1 MESDCTAM
9 NDAELVEQILNGNN
23 NAFRYLVANYQRLVL
38 HVVGRIVR
46 RQDEVEDI
54 CQEVFIKVFRKMKRF
69 RGESRLS
76 TWIAT
81 IAYNTS
87 ISHVRKLARR
97 GEQLYE
103 DNPAVIALERDESL
117 NQKVVEKEEAKKIL
131 MEMIEQLPVNYRTVL
146 TLFHLEEFSYKE
158 IEEITGMPEGTI
170 KSYLSRARKLLKGKL
185 EKVVESEKTNFLL
198 IMREN
203 EKYFDAEKIVDE
215 ALKSEPNFSLPDNFA
230 EMVAE
235 KVGRKFAWQQY
246 VMEFLIYLG
255 AFVGIAII
263 SAAIALIWYDTNWT
277 EWLNFILT
285 NVGLVVGINFLA
297 VFILFADRVL
307 LRYFMFKAEEVV

>member
-1 MESDCTAM
+1 M

-23 NAFRYLVANYQRLVL
+23 NAFKYLVANYQRLVL
-38 HVVGRIVR
+38 HVVGRIVQ

-97 GEQLYE
+97 GEQSY
-103 DNPAVIALERDESL
+103 DDKPALIALERDESL

-131 MEMIEQLPVNYRTVL
+131 MTMIEQLPVNYRTVL

-170 KSYLSRARKLLKGKL
+170 KSYLSRARKLLKAKL
-185 EKVVESEKTNFLL
+185 EKVVESEKTNIF
-198 IMREN
+198 
-203 EKYFDAEKIVDE
+203 VDY
-215 ALKSEPNFSLPDNFA
+215 A
-230 EMVAE
+230 
-235 KVGRKFAWQQY
+235 
-246 VMEFLIYLG
+246 
-255 AFVGIAII
+255 
-263 SAAIALIWYDTNWT
+263 
-277 EWLNFILT
+277 
-285 NVGLVVGINFLA
+285 
-297 VFILFADRVL
+297 
-307 LRYFMFKAEEVV
+307 

>member
-1 MESDCTAM
+1 MESDDVAM

-54 CQEVFIKVFRKMKRF
+54 CQDVFIKVFRKMKRF

-131 MEMIEQLPVNYRTVL
+131 MEMIESLPVNYRTVL

-158 IEEITGMPEGTI
+158 IEEITGMPAGTI

-185 EKVVESEKTNFLL
+185 EKVVESEKTNIF
-198 IMREN
+198 
-203 EKYFDAEKIVDE
+203 VDY
-215 ALKSEPNFSLPDNFA
+215 A
-230 EMVAE
+230 
-235 KVGRKFAWQQY
+235 
-246 VMEFLIYLG
+246 
-255 AFVGIAII
+255 
-263 SAAIALIWYDTNWT
+263 
-277 EWLNFILT
+277 
-285 NVGLVVGINFLA
+285 
-297 VFILFADRVL
+297 
-307 LRYFMFKAEEVV
+307 

>member
-1 MESDCTAM
+1 MESDKTAM
-9 NDAELVEQILNGNN
+9 NDAELVKQILNGNN

-38 HVVGRIVR
+38 HVVGRVVK

-54 CQEVFIKVFRKMKRF
+54 CQDVFIKVFRKMERF

-103 DNPAVIALERDESL
+103 DNPAVIALKYDETL
-117 NQKVVEKEEAKKIL
+117 NQKSVEKREAKKIL
-131 MEMIEQLPVNYRTVL
+131 MEMIESLPVNYRTVL

-185 EKVVESEKTNFLL
+185 EKVVETEKTNIF
-198 IMREN
+198 
-203 EKYFDAEKIVDE
+203 VDY
-215 ALKSEPNFSLPDNFA
+215 A
-230 EMVAE
+230 
-235 KVGRKFAWQQY
+235 
-246 VMEFLIYLG
+246 
-255 AFVGIAII
+255 
-263 SAAIALIWYDTNWT
+263 
-277 EWLNFILT
+277 
-285 NVGLVVGINFLA
+285 
-297 VFILFADRVL
+297 
-307 LRYFMFKAEEVV
+307 